1 MKYDLLTVGF
11 PIVEIMR
18 KERGVSFEEPA
29 DFTGPYPSGDTCIV
43 LDVASRLGLKC
54 CFLGTAGTDAFSDV
68 VLNRLE
74 RDGIDLSHV
83 RKVDGASTAIVF
95 VRYDKDGKREYLNVM
110 EHTAFSDFNE
120 SDICAE
126 AVKEARWIHF
136 SGEVLCIA
144 SDVGR
149 RKAMLRLLEAI
160 PADSRVCLDPNFVD
174 DQPGIMD
181 IMKPFITRADLIL
194 PSEGEAGRM
203 MGTDTDEEACRGLAA
218 QGKTV
223 VLKKGCAG
231 CDVYTAEGVCHIPAF
246 HIEEKDPTGC
256 GDSFC
261 AGFITGLV
269 EGQCIRDAGTLANAA
284 GALQAMYVGPME
296 GALYREE
303 VDGFIR
309 KHKAAK

>member
-1 MKYDLLTVGF
+1 M
-11 PIVEIMR
+11 
-18 KERGVSFEEPA
+18 
-29 DFTGPYPSGDTCIV
+29 
-43 LDVASRLGLKC
+43 
-54 CFLGTAGTDAFSDV
+54 GTAGTDAFSDV

-95 VRYDKDGKREYLNVM
+95 VRYDRDGKREYLNVM

-126 AVKEARWIHF
+126 AVKEARWIHL

-309 KHKAAK
+309 NHKAAK

>member
-110 EHTAFSDFNE
+110 
-120 SDICAE
+120 
-126 AVKEARWIHF
+126 
-136 SGEVLCIA
+136 
-144 SDVGR
+144 
-149 RKAMLRLLEAI
+149 
-160 PADSRVCLDPNFVD
+160 
-174 DQPGIMD
+174 
-181 IMKPFITRADLIL
+181 
-194 PSEGEAGRM
+194 
-203 MGTDTDEEACRGLAA
+203 
-218 QGKTV
+218 
-223 VLKKGCAG
+223 
-231 CDVYTAEGVCHIPAF
+231 
-246 HIEEKDPTGC
+246 
-256 GDSFC
+256 
-261 AGFITGLV
+261 
-269 EGQCIRDAGTLANAA
+269 
-284 GALQAMYVGPME
+284 
-296 GALYREE
+296 
-303 VDGFIR
+303 
-309 KHKAAK
+309 